1 MLYLNL
7 VKKTYQEA
15 IALNPTINSDL
26 RAALKSHERMPLLFK
41 NLAIELEKVQADRV
55 NKWKKPFP
63 EKTLKAL
70 IYDMVDVFIMGVEM
84 EVKKRYQS
92 DMERIEEE
100 AKIKAQ
106 KDLEATASGVISGDF
121 EEIFKDGEITTTD
134 ERSIV

>member
-15 IALNPTINSDL
+15 IALNPKINSDL